1 MALVKPVILQ
11 IVGYQNSGKTTFI
24 LKLIEG
30 LKDASIRTAVI
41 KHHGHGGKPDI
52 VEGKDSTKY
61 LKAGANVSLVEGEGR
76 LILQADKVPDGL
88 EQQIKLLMYFQPDL
102 ILVEGYKQE
111 TYPKILLL
119 RDKNDIPLLHNLTNV
134 VAILYWKD
142 EIIAAIEKE
151 TMIPCY
157 HISDEAALQKM
168 IQMLIRHIS

>member
-1 MALVKPVILQ
+1 
-11 IVGYQNSGKTTFI
+11 
-24 LKLIEG
+24 
-30 LKDASIRTAVI
+30 
-41 KHHGHGGKPDI
+41 
-52 VEGKDSTKY
+52 
-61 LKAGANVSLVEGEGR
+61 
-76 LILQADKVPDGL
+76 
-88 EQQIKLLMYFQPDL
+88 MYFQPDL